1 MRSIGNF
8 VCHAGVDEKAAG
20 GTQDEALLRACRR
33 GGIANTYER
42 SELVIC
48 DRVLSWA
55 QYPVFSRRPSMETW
69 SEKITR
75 AIGSPTSLLVHTA
88 LFLGT
93 LVLPFFGVSLDR
105 VLLVLTTIVSL
116 EAIYLALFIQM
127 TVNRHSDS
135 LEDIEEDIDE
145 IEEDLDEIQ
154 EEDKEDE
161 VHDHHVDAALG
172 DIQKNLLRI
181 MEEIETLKKK

>member
-1 MRSIGNF
+1 
-8 VCHAGVDEKAAG
+8 
-20 GTQDEALLRACRR
+20 
-33 GGIANTYER
+33 
-42 SELVIC
+42 
-48 DRVLSWA
+48 
-55 QYPVFSRRPSMETW
+55 METW

-75 AIGSPTSLLVHTA
+75 AIGSPTSLAVHTV
-88 LFLGT
+88 LFLGA
-93 LVLPFFGVSLDR
+93 LVLPFFGVPFDR

-127 TVNRHSDS
+127 TVNRHTES
-135 LEDIEEDIDE
+135 LEDIEVDIDE

-161 VHDHHVDAALG
+161 VHDHHVDTALG
-172 DIQKNLLRI
+172 DIQKNLLHI